1 MARTVTFSHKDVI
14 ELISKNF
21 VPVWESVA
29 PVRVAIFDLGDGK
42 EVRGT
47 VGGEIVLYFCRPDG
61 KVFDMIPA
69 LQTPHV
75 TYWGIKNA
83 LEFYN
88 RTKATDKALK
98 DYHGFLAKEMERLG
112 QGDTNDRLE
121 RTKKYLKLRELSWDP
136 GSHDIGRMVGN
147 KSGTHSGGE
156 AITIFQPGGLDF
168 YRRQIHGLMTGAA
181 PQTPEEWKQTIFVKV
196 LEVELKG
203 GVERYNL
210 NTLEPFA
217 IIEED

>member
-14 ELISKNF
+14 DLIGRDF
-21 VPVWESVA
+21 VAAWESVA
-29 PVRVAIFDLGDGK
+29 PVREAVFDLGDGK

-61 KVFDMIPA
+61 RVFDMIPA

-75 TYWGIKNA
+75 TYWGMKNA
-83 LEFYN
+83 LDFYR
-88 RTKATDKALK
+88 RTKATDEAIK
-98 DYHGFLAKEMERLG
+98 DYHGFLAKEMEKLG
-112 QGDTNDRLE
+112 KGETNDKLE
-121 RTKKYLKLRELSWDP
+121 RTKKYLKMRELSWDP

-147 KSGTHSGGE
+147 KSGVHSPGGS
-156 AITIFQPGGLDF
+156 ITIFQPGGLDY
-168 YRRQIHGLMTGAA
+168 YRRQIHKLMAEGT
-181 PQTPEEWKQTIFVKV
+181 TRTTDEWKETVFVKV

-217 IIEED
+217 VIEEE